1 MTRVYHMV
9 KAKSKNNLW
18 LRMSLLLTQKWLPC
32 FLFWPHDPLR
42 LLFVRMMIFYYP
54 VSFAFWEVTRWKW
67 KWSRSVCPTL
77 CDPVDCS
84 PPGSSVHG
92 IFQARVLE
100 WIAISF
106 SRGSSWPRD
115 WTQVSCTAGRYF
127 SIWATREALNKVRN
141 IQFLSEKSAC
151 EWVPEE
157 IPKRPR
163 YLQRRL
169 LAAHSVPSLR
179 GSSHALFANHIRPNV
194 SSTLHVLVGFALFS
208 ASQIGAAGLDKNTV
222 TKSCPSLCE
231 PMGCS
236 TPGFP
241 ALHYHPELAQ
251 THIHWVSDAIQ
262 LSHPLSPPSSP
273 ALNLSQYQGLDS

>member
-115 WTQVSCTAGRYF
+115 WTQVSCIVDRRFTV
-127 SIWATREALNKVRN
+127 WATDESQVGIKITRRN
-141 IQFLSEKSAC
+141 IINLRYADDTTLMAESE
-151 EWVPEE
+151 EE
-157 IPKRPR
+157 LKN
-163 YLQRRL
+163 L
-169 LAAHSVPSLR
+169 LMKVKEDL
-179 GSSHALFANHIRPNV
+179 
-194 SSTLHVLVGFALFS
+194 
-208 ASQIGAAGLDKNTV
+208 
-222 TKSCPSLCE
+222 
-231 PMGCS
+231 
-236 TPGFP
+236 
-241 ALHYHPELAQ
+241 
-251 THIHWVSDAIQ
+251 
-262 LSHPLSPPSSP
+262 
-273 ALNLSQYQGLDS
+273 